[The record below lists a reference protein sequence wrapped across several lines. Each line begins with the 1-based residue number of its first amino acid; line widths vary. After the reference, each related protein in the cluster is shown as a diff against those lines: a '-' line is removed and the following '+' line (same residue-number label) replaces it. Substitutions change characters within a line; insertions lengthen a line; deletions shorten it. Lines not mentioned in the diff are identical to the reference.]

1 MDKLLLIHD
10 DKFIQK
16 NYNTLIKII
25 FIAVAIQYAFFLL
38 VQIIDLFVEGF
49 YFDDEFYMFY
59 YLRFLFFGFSLII
72 QIAVVISVIVYFIS
86 LAMLQDE
93 QANFLDN
100 LIFKTFIKIICAF
113 YGLWSIILFICF
125 IPRITILLMNKDK
138 IGTFI
143 SILIYL
149 KMFVMTSIFINVM
162 IMYILNKEKY
172 GENKP
177 KKNNILFKL

>member
-1 MDKLLLIHD
+1 MNKLLLKND
-10 DKFIQK
+10 DKIIQK

-38 VQIIDLFVEGF
+38 VQVIDLFVEGF

-59 YLRFLFFGFSLII
+59 FLRFLFFGFSLII
-72 QIAVVISVIVYFIS
+72 QVAVAISVIVYFIA
-86 LAMLQDE
+86 LATFEDE
-93 QANFLDN
+93 NVNFFDN

-113 YGLWSIILFICF
+113 YGLWAIILLMCF
-125 IPRITILLMNKDK
+125 IPRIIILMMNKEK

-143 SILIYL
+143 SVLIYM
-149 KMFVMTSIFINVM
+149 KMFVMASIFIDVM

-172 GENKP
+172 DENKP
-177 KKNNILFKL
+177 KKNNILFRL